1 MVTGRGIRAGL
12 ASEAMQPAPT
22 LPPTD
27 ADVDAIVA
35 PGPTNGSD
43 GGPGDVQVLSSID
56 ELEGK
61 LEEVDRAWAVS
72 DDAMR
77 AVFLSF
83 VFEPA
88 GDTPPDPYSPE
99 YAEHQF
105 ALYRLIADRP
115 HYEVQ
120 NERSDF
126 PVDANRPFPYYTES
140 PETVGHTLMAIG
152 FIVRT
157 MGLAAGASILEL
169 GPGWGNTTI
178 ELARMG
184 YDVTAIDID
193 PTFVGLIAE
202 RAAKFALDVDARQG
216 TFLEIDRLDRRYD
229 AVLFFEC
236 FHHCSDHRDLVAKLA
251 DVITPGGRVFFAA
264 EPVVETFPVP
274 WGVRTDGESLWAI
287 RRNGWLELGFQESYF
302 LRMLAHAGWV
312 VTKHTTDA
320 TYLGVV
326 FEASRAGGSY
336 PVCGRTL
343 PPDEE
348 ATWLPLEAPDSTRR
362 YSGTRSVLSV
372 ERGGPYSL
380 VALDVVNTSPL
391 DLTYTVSHG
400 HHSVTGVT
408 PAGTDHVIE
417 VPYDPEGLAVV
428 VEAETWR
435 PAEVLQ
441 SADLRTLGLLVAGVT
456 LH

>member
-1 MVTGRGIRAGL
+1 
-12 ASEAMQPAPT
+12 MQPAPT
-22 LPPTD
+22 LPPSAAIDIDAVPDTD
-27 ADVDAIVA
+27 AV
-35 PGPTNGSD
+35 PGAGVSTGSTAE
-43 GGPGDVQVLSSID
+43 VQVLTSID

-77 AVFLSF
+77 AVFQSF
-83 VFEPA
+83 VYEPA
-88 GDTPPDPYSPE
+88 DDAPADPYSPE

-157 MGLAAGASILEL
+157 MGLPAGSSILEL

-184 YDVTAIDID
+184 YDVTAVDID
-193 PTFVGLIAE
+193 PAFVGLIAE
-202 RAAKFALDVDARQG
+202 RADKFSLDVDARQG
-216 TFLEIDRLDRRYD
+216 TFLEIDRLGRRYD

-251 DVITPGGRVFFAA
+251 EVITPGGRVFFAA
-264 EPVVETFPVP
+264 EPVVESFPVP

-287 RRNGWLELGFQESYF
+287 RRYGWLELGFQESYF

-320 TYLGVV
+320 THLGVI
-326 FEASRAGGSY
+326 FEARRADGSF
-336 PVCGRTL
+336 PVCGRSL

-348 ATWLPLEAPDSTRR
+348 ATWLPLEEPGSTRR
-362 YSGTRSVLSV
+362 YSQARSELSV
-372 ERGGPYSL
+372 ERYGAYTHAS
-380 VALDVVNTSPL
+380 VRVTNTSPL
-391 DLTYTVSHG
+391 GLPYRITHG
-400 HHSVTGVT
+400 RHSVTGVA
-408 PAGTDHVIE
+408 PAGGDLTVD
-417 VPYDPEGLAVV
+417 VPYDPEGRSVV
-428 VEAETWR
+428 LDVETWR

-441 SADLRTLGLLVAGVT
+441 SADLRTLGLLVTGVT
-456 LH
+456 LR

>member
-1 MVTGRGIRAGL
+1 
-12 ASEAMQPAPT
+12 MQPAPN
-22 LPPTD
+22 PPP
-27 ADVDAIVA
+27 ADLA
-35 PGPTNGSD
+35 PGVGAAD
-43 GGPGDVQVLSSID
+43 GPDAARPAGAEVEVLFSID
-56 ELEGK
+56 DLEGK
-61 LEEVDRAWAVS
+61 LEEIDQAWAVS

-77 AVFLSF
+77 AVFQSF
-83 VFEPA
+83 VYEPA
-88 GDTPPDPYSPE
+88 GDLPPDPYSPD
-99 YAEHQF
+99 YTEHQF

-152 FIVRT
+152 FIIRT
-157 MGLAAGASILEL
+157 MRLAAGSSILEL

-229 AVLFFEC
+229 AVLFYEC
-236 FHHCSDHRDLVAKLA
+236 FHHCSDHRGLVAKLA

-264 EPVVETFPVP
+264 EPVTESFPVP

-312 VTKHTTDA
+312 VTKHTTDS
-320 TYLGVV
+320 THLGVI
-326 FEASRAGGSY
+326 FEARRAGGSY

-348 ATWLPLEAPDSTRR
+348 ATWQPLEESDSTSR
-362 YSGTRSVLSV
+362 YTTARSELSV
-372 ERGGPYSL
+372 ERGGPFGLAS
-380 VALDVVNTSPL
+380 VGVVNTSPL
-391 DLTYTVSHG
+391 DLPYRVSHG
-400 HHSVTGVT
+400 RHEVTGVS
-408 PAGTDHVIE
+408 PAGSAHAID
-417 VPYDPEGLAVV
+417 VPYDPEGRSVV
-428 VEAETWR
+428 IEAERWR
-435 PAEVLQ
+435 PAEVLH
-441 SADLRTLGLLVAGVT
+441 SADERTLGLLVTGVT

>member
-1 MVTGRGIRAGL
+1 
-12 ASEAMQPAPT
+12 MQPAPT
-22 LPPTD
+22 LPPSGAD
-27 ADVDAIVA
+27 ADADRPDGPDAGTPV
-35 PGPTNGSD
+35 GPD
-43 GGPGDVQVLSSID
+43 AVVQVLSSID

-77 AVFLSF
+77 AVFQSF
-83 VFEPA
+83 VYEPA
-88 GDTPPDPYSPE
+88 GDAPTDPYSPE

-115 HYEVQ
+115 TYEVQ

-157 MGLAAGASILEL
+157 MGLPAGSSILEL

-202 RAAKFALDVDARQG
+202 RADKFALDVDARQG
-216 TFLEIDRLDRRYD
+216 TFLEIDRLGRSYD

-251 DVITPGGRVFFAA
+251 DVINPGGRVFFAA

-302 LRMLAHAGWV
+302 LRMLAHAGWL

-320 TYLGVV
+320 TYLGVI
-326 FEASRAGGSY
+326 FEARRADGSY

-348 ATWLPLEAPDSTRR
+348 ATWQPLEEPGSTRR
-362 YSGTRSVLSV
+362 YSGARSELSV
-372 ERGGPYSL
+372 ERGGAFARAS
-380 VALDVVNTSPL
+380 VAVTNTSPL
-391 DLTYTVSHG
+391 ELPYRISHG
-400 HHSVTGVT
+400 RQSVTGVAP
-408 PAGTDHVIE
+408 PAGDLTVD
-417 VPYDPEGLAVV
+417 VPYDPEGRTVV
-428 VEAETWR
+428 VEVETWR
-435 PAEVLQ
+435 PAEVLG
-441 SADLRTLGLLVAGVT
+441 SPDTRTLGLLVTGVT

>member
-1 MVTGRGIRAGL
+1 M
-12 ASEAMQPAPT
+12 
-22 LPPTD
+22 
-27 ADVDAIVA
+27 
-35 PGPTNGSD
+35 
-43 GGPGDVQVLSSID
+43 VQVLSSID

-77 AVFLSF
+77 AVFQSF
-83 VFEPA
+83 VYEPA
-88 GDTPPDPYSPE
+88 GDAPTDPYSPE

-115 HYEVQ
+115 TYEVQ

-157 MGLAAGASILEL
+157 MGLPAGSSILEL

-202 RAAKFALDVDARQG
+202 RADKFALDVDARQG
-216 TFLEIDRLDRRYD
+216 TFLEIDRLGRRYD

-251 DVITPGGRVFFAA
+251 DVINPGGRVFFAA

-302 LRMLAHAGWV
+302 LRMLAHAGWL

-320 TYLGVV
+320 TYLGVI
-326 FEASRAGGSY
+326 FEARRADGSY

-348 ATWLPLEAPDSTRR
+348 ATWQPLEEPGSTRR
-362 YSGTRSVLSV
+362 YSGARSELSV
-372 ERGGPYSL
+372 ERGGAFARAS
-380 VALDVVNTSPL
+380 VAVTNTSPL
-391 DLTYTVSHG
+391 ELPYRISHG
-400 HHSVTGVT
+400 RQSVTGVAP
-408 PAGTDHVIE
+408 PAGDLTID
-417 VPYDPEGLAVV
+417 VPYDPEGRTVV
-428 VEAETWR
+428 VEVETWR
-435 PAEVLQ
+435 PAEVLG
-441 SADLRTLGLLVAGVT
+441 SADTRTLGLLVTGVT